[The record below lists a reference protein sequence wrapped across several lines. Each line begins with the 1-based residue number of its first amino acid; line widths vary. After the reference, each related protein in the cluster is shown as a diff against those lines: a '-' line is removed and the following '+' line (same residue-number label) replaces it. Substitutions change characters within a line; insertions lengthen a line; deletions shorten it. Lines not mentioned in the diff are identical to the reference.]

1 MYRSSHIRFGT
12 SSSSSFF
19 QILGND
25 TAGDQEVMLNAFGY
39 ALKYLDQ
46 NHGTIAKMGKVT
58 GTKIRNMK

>member
-1 MYRSSHIRFGT
+1 
-12 SSSSSFF
+12 
-19 QILGND
+19 
-25 TAGDQEVMLNAFGY
+25 MLNAFGY